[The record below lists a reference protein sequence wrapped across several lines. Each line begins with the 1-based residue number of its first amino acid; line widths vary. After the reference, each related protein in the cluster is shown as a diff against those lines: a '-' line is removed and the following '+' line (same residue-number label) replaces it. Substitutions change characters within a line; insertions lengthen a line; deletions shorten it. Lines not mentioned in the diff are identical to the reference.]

1 MAESSEISHRG
12 DKLREVQDQFIIEWG
27 RMSSRWGINRTM
39 AQIHALLF
47 VTGEQLGVDE
57 IISRLHISRGN
68 ASMTLR
74 DLMDW
79 GLVRRSRQPG
89 ERHDT
94 YSCDTDAWQM
104 FARVIRERKRREID
118 PTETV
123 IRECL
128 ANLESAPKREDTD
141 IFQQRLT
148 DLLAVFELIDMV
160 YKQVFRTD
168 QTFVES
174 IESLRT
180 SGQLG
185 G

>member
-1 MAESSEISHRG
+1 M
-12 DKLREVQDQFIIEWG
+12 REVQDQFILEWG

-47 VTGEQLGVDE
+47 VTGDQLRVEE
-57 IISRLHISRGN
+57 IISRLQISRGN

-79 GLVRRSRQPG
+79 GLVRRSRHPG

-94 YSCDTDAWQM
+94 YACDTDAWEM
-104 FARVIRERKRREID
+104 FGRVIRERKRREID

-128 ANLESAPKREDTD
+128 ANLESAPKRDDTA

-148 DLLAVFELIDMV
+148 DLLEVFELIDMV
-160 YKQVFRTD
+160 YRQVFRTD
-168 QTFVES
+168 QSFVDS
-174 IESLRT
+174 IANLKT

-185 G
+185 A

>member
-1 MAESSEISHRG
+1 MPESSEISSRD
-12 DKLREVQDQFIIEWG
+12 DKLREVQDQFILEWG

-47 VTGEQLGVDE
+47 VTGEQLPVED
-57 IISRLHISRGN
+57 IISRLQISRGN

-79 GLVRRSRQPG
+79 GLVRRSRRPG
-89 ERHDT
+89 DRHDT
-94 YSCDTDAWQM
+94 YACDTDAWQM

-128 ANLESAPKREDTD
+128 ANLDAAPRRDD
-141 IFQQRLT
+141 IVLFQQRLA
-148 DLLAVFELIDMV
+148 DLLEVFELIDMV
-160 YKQVFRTD
+160 YRQVFRTD
-168 QTFVES
+168 QSFLDS
-174 IESLRT
+174 IGSLKS